1 MNQWKATAMRIDR
14 KKATKRQR
22 TGIETEI
29 LRGKPSIKDVQKVK
43 HVVYVNKDR
52 TAILNKESLASENTN
67 TNFTAV
73 IQDQLQTI
81 STQMVELN
89 KKMNKSASDN
99 KIRDE
104 RLHKIEQNIIATEA
118 QVRKPNNKLNK
129 DDLFD
134 ATDIYNSIAITPEL
148 NKVSLNDISNIV
160 KDEIKKLNLSSN
172 NNDSISTDVTRQL
185 RNTIR
190 AEFNTKDPNMKRAY
204 RLMEQTKFEHFMDF
218 LKSELRTLD
227 LMYVID
233 LKQKRQLSLMM

>member
-1 MNQWKATAMRIDR
+1 MHISEAS
-14 KKATKRQR
+14 R
-22 TGIETEI
+22 TT
-29 LRGKPSIKDVQKVK
+29 S
-43 HVVYVNKDR
+43 
-52 TAILNKESLASENTN
+52 ILNKQSLASENTN

-89 KKMNKSASDN
+89 EKMNKSASDN

-104 RLHKIEQNIIATEA
+104 RLHQIEQSIIATEA
-118 QVRKPNNKLNK
+118 EVRKPNNKLNK
-129 DDLFD
+129 VDIFY
-134 ATDIYNSIAITPEL
+134 ATDIYNSTAITPEL

-190 AEFNTKDPNMKRAY
+190 AEFNTKDPNMRREYK
-204 RLMEQTKFEHFMDF
+204 LTEQN
-218 LKSELRTLD
+218 LN
-227 LMYVID
+227 
-233 LKQKRQLSLMM
+233 